1 MLIVINLVLY
11 SPAKTI
17 KKITT
22 GFGRISE
29 RSRRK
34 VEVLLFQI
42 ELVWFNVFKLEWFN
56 FQLQEITNIA
66 KDDQVTHAGNPVRWK
81 LRESLC

>member
-42 ELVWFNVFKLEWFN
+42 ELVWFNVFKLE
-56 FQLQEITNIA
+56 
-66 KDDQVTHAGNPVRWK
+66 
-81 LRESLC
+81 